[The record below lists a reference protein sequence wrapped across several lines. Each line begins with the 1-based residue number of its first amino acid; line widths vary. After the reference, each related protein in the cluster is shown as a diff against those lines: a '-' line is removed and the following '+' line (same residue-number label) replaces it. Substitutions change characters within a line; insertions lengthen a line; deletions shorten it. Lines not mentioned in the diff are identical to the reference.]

1 VSRACRRLCVF
12 TQPGPE
18 ADIESGARI
27 RFQGNSP
34 ARPGEPRYTHIA
46 HGDLL
51 THEIRLGT
59 QGFFVHEILFERG
72 SNLLIEFSGFSHLE
86 EILDAER

>member
-1 VSRACRRLCVF
+1 MK
-12 TQPGPE
+12 
-18 ADIESGARI
+18 
-27 RFQGNSP
+27 
-34 ARPGEPRYTHIA
+34 
-46 HGDLL
+46 
-51 THEIRLGT
+51 IRLGT